1 MVIMVLFLMFLQPAV
16 DSTSNQ
22 NEPYQN
28 LNFEITDTGF
38 NATFDPSRGTIY
50 LYHKRDRTVISFSEH
65 GTVDTVGTIPQN
77 FEALEKMD
85 ITRSGESI
93 YFWENGI
100 GRVHRYDIQS
110 GTMVREDTS
119 HPHRTM
125 FSHAPFLSD
134 EPFIY
139 AIGGYGYW
147 EMRNFLI
154 RYEPAFGQWE
164 KLPAKNN
171 DIVIRS
177 WRGLLYKIDN
187 SFYYFVD
194 NAANSNSGKT
204 RAYRFDTESSTWH
217 NEHDLEQVFE
227 SFSILKRN
235 RISSFAQ
242 NPTYMVD
249 KNNRHLGF
257 LSSSFDD
264 NFLNLVSIDESVIY
278 KLNLDDY
285 GINDVR
291 AVFYSDRINQWVILG
306 HEYPLHQR
314 RILKAFLFKFDENH
328 SFITVHRADFGLP
341 AQAYILTAGGTITL
355 GLIGFFL
362 YFMRRNKYVKEAED
376 AAPSGHSS
384 QKPVTIFKNDDDTI
398 SVFIHGNRFRTAED
412 QALNELWV
420 IISEMVKSGESYML
434 VSNID
439 QRIYSNQSHPSYN
452 SRNRKKLLNIIN
464 TACGFELLSE
474 ERSKIDKRYKVLT
487 IQMDKITFERS

>member
-1 MVIMVLFLMFLQPAV
+1 MVIMVLIIMVLQSAI
-16 DSTSNQ
+16 DSTSKQ

-28 LNFEITDTGF
+28 LNFNITDTGF
-38 NATFDPSRGTIY
+38 NATFDPSTGTIY
-50 LYHKRDRTVISFSEH
+50 LYHKRERTLISVAEQ

-77 FEALEKMD
+77 FDALEKMD

-100 GRVHRYDIQS
+100 GRVHRYDIPS
-110 GTMVREDTS
+110 GEIVREDTS
-119 HPHRTM
+119 NPHRTM
-125 FSHAPFLSD
+125 FRHAPFLSED
-134 EPFIY
+134 PFIY

-154 RYEPAFGQWE
+154 RYEPEFGQWE
-164 KLPAKNN
+164 KVPAKNN

-177 WRGLLYKIDN
+177 WGGLLYKIGN

-194 NAANSNSGKT
+194 SAANNNSGKT

-227 SFSILKRN
+227 TFSILKRN
-235 RISSFAQ
+235 GISSFAQ

-257 LSSSFDD
+257 LSSSFDN

-285 GINDVR
+285 GVNDVR
-291 AVFYSDRINQWVILG
+291 AVFYSDRIDQWVILG
-306 HEYPLHQR
+306 HEYPMHHWQ
-314 RILKAFLFKFDENH
+314 ILKAFLFKFDENH
-328 SFITVHRADFGLP
+328 AFITTHRANSVLP
-341 AQAYILTAGGTITL
+341 AQAYILTAGGTVTL
-355 GLIGFFL
+355 GLLGLFL
-362 YFMRRNKYVKEAED
+362 YFMVRNKYGKEAEN
-376 AAPSGHSS
+376 AASSGQSS
-384 QKPVTIFKNDDDTI
+384 QKPVAIFKNDDDTI
-398 SVFIHGNRFRTAED
+398 SVFIHGKRFKTAED

-420 IISEMVKSGESYML
+420 IISEMVESGESYML

-487 IQMDKITFERS
+487 IQMDKIAL